1 MHRKHGSY
9 FLSNTIF
16 SVLDIFADSCKLLFY
31 IYGTEKQTESKL
43 YISSLFISFACLFV
57 HYNNSSLLQMVS
69 GVGTLNSTSKVSS
82 EGDGE
87 TGSVILGLSEQL
99 VVAMTP
105 STETKIKKEVH
116 TSTVGKTKLNF
127 TLTGQI

>member
-1 MHRKHGSY
+1 
-9 FLSNTIF
+9 
-16 SVLDIFADSCKLLFY
+16 
-31 IYGTEKQTESKL
+31 
-43 YISSLFISFACLFV
+43 
-57 HYNNSSLLQMVS
+57 MVS
-69 GVGTLNSTSKVSS
+69 GVGTLTSKSKVSS

-127 TLTGQI
+127 TLIGQI

>member
-1 MHRKHGSY
+1 
-9 FLSNTIF
+9 
-16 SVLDIFADSCKLLFY
+16 
-31 IYGTEKQTESKL
+31 
-43 YISSLFISFACLFV
+43 
-57 HYNNSSLLQMVS
+57 MVS
-69 GVGTLNSTSKVSS
+69 GVGTLTSTSS
-82 EGDGE
+82 EGDRE

-127 TLTGQI
+127 TLIGQI

>member
-1 MHRKHGSY
+1 
-9 FLSNTIF
+9 
-16 SVLDIFADSCKLLFY
+16 
-31 IYGTEKQTESKL
+31 
-43 YISSLFISFACLFV
+43 
-57 HYNNSSLLQMVS
+57 MVS
-69 GVGTLNSTSKVSS
+69 GVGTLTNTSS

-105 STETKIKKEVH
+105 STETKIKKEMH

-127 TLTGQI
+127 TLIGQI